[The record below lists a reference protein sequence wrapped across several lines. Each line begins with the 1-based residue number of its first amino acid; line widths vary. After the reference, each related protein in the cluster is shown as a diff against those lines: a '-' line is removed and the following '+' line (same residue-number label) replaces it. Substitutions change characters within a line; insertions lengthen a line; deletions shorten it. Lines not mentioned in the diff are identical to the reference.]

1 MFLLSHAEDTK
12 SPTAN
17 AAKRLP
23 GTLKTAS
30 SLAAAECSAEPR
42 RDASEKHQNNWA
54 GTQASLQLLWCCPW
68 NMERLEWKAAAA
80 LSFLPKDYTPV
91 YHLPTWK
98 ARQTALVTLSKLDTS
113 CHHPSKCTL
122 VLSHPEGCP
131 GMVLLASTKSCFGPD
146 PHLGSHPGS
155 QNQASAEWAQRQAA
169 HVTQAAGG
177 DTCLKQ
183 LKPPK

>member
-12 SPTAN
+12 SPTASV
-17 AAKRLP
+17 AKRLP
-23 GTLKTAS
+23 GTLKAAS
-30 SLAAAECSAEPR
+30 SLAAAECSAELR
-42 RDASEKHQNNWA
+42 RDASEKHRNNRA

-68 NMERLEWKAAAA
+68 NMERLEWKAADA

-98 ARQTALVTLSKLDTS
+98 ARQTVLVTLSQLDTS

-131 GMVLLASTKSCFGPD
+131 GTVVPASTKPCFGPE

-155 QNQASAEWAQRQAA
+155 QNQASAGWAQQQAA
-169 HVTQAAGG
+169 HVTKAAGG